1 MEIADGELFTL
12 LGPSGCGKTTLLRL
26 IAGFYAP
33 DGGEIWFGERR
44 VDGPRPYERNIGM
57 VFQNYALWPHM
68 TVRAN
73 IVYGLKLRRLGGREI
88 ERRFAEV
95 LAKVNLAGLE
105 DRYPG
110 QLSGGQQ
117 QRVALA
123 RALVLNPDILL
134 LDEPLS
140 NLDAKIRVQVR
151 AEIRKLQKELGIT
164 TVYVTH
170 DQEEAL
176 SLSDRV
182 AVMRDGRMLQL
193 AAPKALYE
201 RPANRFVADFV
212 GTNNLITGV
221 CREMAAGFVV
231 AETALGPLRCTPT
244 GRVGPGDTC
253 VLAVRP
259 ENVALGAGHENTL
272 EGRVVLTHLFPMI
285 TLNVVDALAKID
297 PSLEEA
303 AESVGARGWTKL
315 RTITLPLTT
324 PGYIAG
330 ALLVFIWTF
339 SDFVTPLVLG
349 VHDLLASQAYLN
361 IVQFVD
367 RTSPSTSRAAPTRPR
382 RSA

>member
-26 IAGFYAP
+26 IAGFGAP
-33 DGGEIWFGERR
+33 DGGEIWFGDRR
-44 VDGPRPYERNIGM
+44 VDGLRPYERNIGM

-73 IVYGLKLRRLGGREI
+73 IAYGLKLRRLDGREI
-88 ERRFAEV
+88 ERRLAGT
-95 LAKVNLAGLE
+95 LAKVNLGGLE
-105 DRYPG
+105 ERYPG

-182 AVMRDGRMLQL
+182 AVMHDGRMLQL
-193 AAPKALYE
+193 ASPKTLYE
-201 RPANRFVADFV
+201 RPINRFVADFV
-212 GTNNLITGV
+212 GTNNLIAGV
-221 CREMAAGFVV
+221 CREMAAGLVV
-231 AETALGPLRCTPT
+231 AETALGTLRCTPT
-244 GRVGPGDTC
+244 VRVGPGDRC

-259 ENVALGAGHENTL
+259 ENVALGVGHENTL
-272 EGRVVLTHLFPMI
+272 DGRVVLTSYLGNTLRYEVEVGDGVTLKVDIGDPWHHEVLRTGSRVRVTFPASA
-285 TLNVVDALAKID
+285 ALA
-297 PSLEEA
+297 
-303 AESVGARGWTKL
+303 
-315 RTITLPLTT
+315 LP
-324 PGYIAG
+324 
-330 ALLVFIWTF
+330 
-339 SDFVTPLVLG
+339 DE
-349 VHDLLASQAYLN
+349 
-361 IVQFVD
+361 
-367 RTSPSTSRAAPTRPR
+367 
-382 RSA
+382 